1 MERARKILKWNQRSE
16 IAKTGF
22 VIVIVIGATLGAYG
36 AFTIAMGTST
46 PLVVVESKS
55 MIPTLDVGYLLVLQS
70 RAPDKIYL
78 NNIIVFNADYHDKP
92 IVHRVKEIQIV
103 DGEYRYF
110 TQGDNNTLRDPGYR
124 VYADIVGVVI
134 AAIPYVGYV
143 TLFLH
148 QPYGLP
154 IVLVVFIALIFLPEF
169 FFKDEE
175 KSEGEND
182 EQGKVAKETVKDV
195 EH

>member
-1 MERARKILKWNQRSE
+1 MERARKLLKWNQRSE
-16 IAKTGF
+16 ITKTGF
-22 VIVIVIGATLGAYG
+22 IILIVMGATLASFG
-36 AFTIAMGTST
+36 AFSFAMGTSS

-78 NNIIVFNADYHDKP
+78 NDIIVFNTDYHDKP

-110 TQGDNNTLRDPGYR
+110 TQGDNNTLRDQGYR
-124 VYADIVGVVI
+124 VYEDIIGVVVT
-134 AAIPYVGYV
+134 AVPYIGYV

-148 QPYGLP
+148 EPYGLP
-154 IVLVVFIALIFLPEF
+154 IVLVIFIALIILPEF

-175 KSEGEND
+175 EESKQEVET
-182 EQGKVAKETVKDV
+182 KEESVNT
-195 EH
+195 